1 MDRPVPESLLDDEEQ
16 NDDDKKSPQRS
27 GKGERDC
34 GSVEDRR
41 QLRKD
46 LKCKNFS
53 WFLDNV
59 YPELQVRDK
68 NLN

>member
-1 MDRPVPESLLDDEEQ
+1 MDRPVSESLLDDEEQ
-16 NDDDKKSPQRS
+16 NDDDKKSHQRS

-46 LKCKNFS
+46 LKCKDFS

-59 YPELQVRDK
+59 YPELQVRNR

>member
-1 MDRPVPESLLDDEEQ
+1 MDGPISESLVDAEEQ
-16 NDDDKKSPQRS
+16 NDDDKKSLQRS

-46 LKCKNFS
+46 LKCKDFS

-68 NLN
+68 KLN